1 MKFSCE
7 KNLLQ
12 AAATTA
18 GRCAASKSPIPALE
32 GLLIQA
38 GSDVR
43 ITGYDLKKGIYTT
56 IQADVAEPGSV
67 VLGARFLNDIVRS
80 LPGGIVTVCVEE
92 GFNTRIDCGDSH
104 FTTVATDSGDYPE
117 LPTVDREKAIAVP
130 QNILSKMIRQ
140 TVFAVS
146 DNESRPVYTGELF
159 EIKGGTLTVVAVDGY
174 RLALRRESV
183 EAGDVE
189 DCSFIVPGSTLSDLE
204 KLCGDTDEK
213 VSITV
218 GSKHISFSVGDTVLV
233 SRRLEGEFLNY
244 SRSIPAE
251 FAITLEADREELVQ
265 AVSRVSII
273 IDERTKNPLR
283 LKLENGA
290 LAILCNTGVSQA
302 KDQCPVKGAG
312 SGELEIG
319 FNNRY
324 LLDALKAAPADTLKL
339 CFNNASSPCVVKPVD
354 DGESF
359 SYMILPVRLKAG
371 A

>member
-7 KNLLQ
+7 KSLLQ
-12 AAATTA
+12 AAVTTA
-18 GRCAASKSPIPALE
+18 ARCAAAKSPIPALE

-38 GSDVR
+38 GADVKV
-43 ITGYDLKKGIYTT
+43 TGYDLKKGIYTSVP
-56 IQADVAEPGSV
+56 ADVAEPGSI
-67 VLGARFLNDIVRS
+67 VLGARFLGDVVRS
-80 LPGGIVTVCVEE
+80 LPSGVVTISTEN
-92 GFNTRIDCGDSH
+92 GLNTRIECGESH
-104 FTTVATDSGDYPE
+104 YSTVASESGDYPE
-117 LPTVDREKAIAVP
+117 LPTVDKENSISVP

-159 EIKGGTLTVVAVDGY
+159 EVRGDTLSVVAVDGY
-174 RLALRRESV
+174 RLALRRETV
-183 EAGDVE
+183 AEGEME
-189 DCSFIVPGSTLSDLE
+189 DCSFIVPGATLNDLE

-218 GSKHISFSVGDTVLV
+218 GAKHISFTVGDTVLV

-244 SRSIPAE
+244 ERSIPSA
-251 FAITLEADREELVQ
+251 FAVTVEADREELVQ

-283 LKLENGA
+283 LNLEDGCLHIN
-290 LAILCNTGVSQA
+290 CNTGVSQA
-302 KDQCPVKGAG
+302 KDQCPVKGGKDA
-312 SGELEIG
+312 SLEIG

-324 LLDALKAAPADTLKL
+324 LLDALKAAPAENLSL
-339 CFNNASSPCVVKPVD
+339 CFNNASSPCVILPA
-354 DGESF
+354 DGSGNF

-371 A
+371 V

>member
-7 KNLLQ
+7 KYLLQ
-12 AAATTA
+12 AAVTTA
-18 GRCAASKSPIPALE
+18 GRCAAAKSPLPTLE

-38 GSDVR
+38 GADVR
-43 ITGYDLKKGIYTT
+43 VTGYDLKKGIYTT
-56 IQADVAEPGSV
+56 IPADVAEPGSI

-80 LPGGIVTVCVEE
+80 LPGGIVTVSVDE
-92 GFNTRIDCGDSH
+92 GFSTRIECGDSH
-104 FTTVATDSGDYPE
+104 FTTVGTDSGDYPD
-117 LPTVDREKAIAVP
+117 LPSVDREKAISVP
-130 QNILSKMIRQ
+130 QNILSRMIRQ

-159 EIKGGTLTVVAVDGY
+159 EVKGDTLTVVAVDGY

-183 EAGDVE
+183 AVGDVE
-189 DCSFIVPGSTLSDLE
+189 DCSFIVPGATLNDLE

-218 GSKHISFSVGDTVLV
+218 GAKHISFVVGDTVLV

-251 FAITLEADREELVQ
+251 FSIVLQADKEELVQ
-265 AVSRVSII
+265 AVSRVAII
-273 IDERTKNPLR
+273 IDERTKDPLR
-283 LKLENGA
+283 LKLENGSMT
-290 LAILCNTGVSQA
+290 IFCRTGVSQA
-302 KDQCPVKGAG
+302 KDQCPVKGAEDG
-312 SGELEIG
+312 SLEIG

-339 CFNNASSPCVVKPVD
+339 CFNNASSPCVIAPA
-354 DGESF
+354 DGGDGF
-359 SYMILPVRLKAG
+359 SYMVLPVRLKAG